1 MRPDGAP
8 TPYTRIAATDWRSSL
23 YLDKYRLEGKKG
35 FITGG
40 ARGIGPSVTDVCGR
54 ADPLPARFRSLNVW
68 EPNARIC
75 DIGEGVLVTVKT
87 SPDARVLVGDHIRL
101 AIGTHAPLLF
111 DVDGRAVR
119 RNT

>member
-40 ARGIGPSVTDVCGR
+40 ARGIG
-54 ADPLPARFRSLNVW
+54 LP
-68 EPNARIC
+68 
-75 DIGEGVLVTVKT
+75 
-87 SPDARVLVGDHIRL
+87 
-101 AIGTHAPLLF
+101 
-111 DVDGRAVR
+111 
-119 RNT
+119 